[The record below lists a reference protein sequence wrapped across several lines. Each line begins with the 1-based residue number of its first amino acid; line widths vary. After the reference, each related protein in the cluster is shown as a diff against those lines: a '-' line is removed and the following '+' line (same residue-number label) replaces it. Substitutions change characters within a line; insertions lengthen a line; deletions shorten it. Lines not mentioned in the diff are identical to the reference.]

1 MSERESAPPGEPF
14 SASPGKA
21 EWRPPQG
28 AGALLRQ
35 MREAAGVD
43 IALVAGAL
51 KVPLGKL
58 QALEEDRL
66 DELPDVT
73 FARGLAASVCRAF
86 GADPAPVLE
95 RMPAVAPGLRAPEY
109 NLNQPFRRAG
119 DRPAPIVGRSLA
131 KPLGIGVFVALAIA
145 AALWLLPTLPIQL
158 AAPPDA
164 AAPADQPAADLSAPQ
179 GEFAPPE
186 PPASAASASA
196 AAAGQGGDAA
206 APAFMPAAASAP
218 AAAPAAPPAASAPA
232 PAASHAVAADV
243 LGLTATAPT
252 WVAVRDASDK
262 VLVNRT
268 LAAGDTLSLGGELP
282 LAVTIGRK
290 DAVTVTVRG
299 KPLDI
304 KSSGSSSVARFTVK

>member
-1 MSERESAPPGEPF
+1 MTERESAAPAEPPDDPLN
-14 SASPGKA
+14 AQPA
-21 EWRPPQG
+21 PAPQPQPQPKPQS

-43 IALVAGAL
+43 IALVASAL
-51 KVPLGKL
+51 KVPLAKL
-58 QALEEDRL
+58 QALEADRL
-66 DELPDVT
+66 DQLPDLT
-73 FARGLAASVCRAF
+73 FARGLASAVCRAF
-86 GADPAPVLE
+86 GADATPVLE
-95 RMPAVAPGLRAPEY
+95 RMPTVAPGLHAPDY
-109 NLNQPFRRAG
+109 SLNQPFRRAG
-119 DRPAPIVGRSLA
+119 DRPAPMVGRSLA
-131 KPLGIGVFVALAIA
+131 KPLFIGAFVALVIA

-164 AAPADQPAADLSAPQ
+164 AAPADGSVLPLPAPEGDL
-179 GEFAPPE
+179 APPE
-186 PPASAASASA
+186 PPASAASA
-196 AAAGQGGDAA
+196 AGQGGEAA
-206 APAFMPAAASAP
+206 APVAAAASAPVAAPAAAAPASAP
-218 AAAPAAPPAASAPA
+218 AAAAAG
-232 PAASHAVAADV
+232 V
-243 LGLTATAPT
+243 LGLTATGPT

-268 LAAGDTLSLGGELP
+268 LAAGDTLSLSGELP